1 MALGY
6 FFLTSSFTI
15 PTPPHSLS
23 FWNLNILYVTQKH
36 IAHLH
41 LWGFVPGLIFICSAL
56 FLNLICLVP
65 SSNWHL
71 KEIPQFIVTSL
82 SLLVTS
88 FSWYFNCIFRPYSD
102 VSFCIHSFMY
112 ELSSLEGKF
121 YVETDQFFGYLQ
133 CLAYR
138 YVLCSVAQSCLTLCN
153 PWTVAHQALLPMEF
167 SRQEYWSGLSFLTPG
182 DLPDLRLRLCISC
195 IGKQILYLWATW
207 EALAY
212 R

>member
-6 FFLTSSFTI
+6 FFFNFIFYHPHLL
-15 PTPPHSLS
+15 HSLF
-23 FWNLNILYVTQKH
+23 FWNPNVLYVTQKH
-36 IAHLH
+36 RAHLH
-41 LWGFVPGLIFICSAL
+41 LWGFVPGLIFICCAL

-88 FSWYFNCIFRPYSD
+88 FSRYFNLIFMPYSD
-102 VSFCIHSFMY
+102 DSSFIHSFMY
-112 ELSSLEGKF
+112 ELSPLECKF
-121 YVETDQFFGYLQ
+121 CVETGQFSGYLQ

-153 PWTVAHQALLPMEF
+153 PMDYSPPGSSVHGILQARIMESF
-167 SRQEYWSGLSFLTPG
+167 AISYSWGSSRPKARTCVI
-182 DLPDLRLRLCISC
+182 CISC
-195 IGKQILYLWATW
+195 TGKQILYH
-207 EALAY
+207 
-212 R
+212 